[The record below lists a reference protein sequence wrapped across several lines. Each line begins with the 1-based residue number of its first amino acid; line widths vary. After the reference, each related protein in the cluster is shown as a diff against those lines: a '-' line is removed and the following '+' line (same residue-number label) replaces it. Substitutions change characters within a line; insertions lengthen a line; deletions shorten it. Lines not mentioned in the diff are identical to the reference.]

1 MSTGIQNR
9 VCVIGGGAAGMMAAG
24 TAQMF
29 GAKVIIFEHQS
40 RLGRK
45 LGITG
50 KGRCNV
56 TNNTDIQG
64 FMNNVTKNHKF
75 LYTALNSFS
84 PELTMQFFEDLQVPL
99 VTERGHRVFPKSQ
112 CAKDIVD
119 AMRSFCA
126 DTTVIHEHVKK
137 VKKNEDGSFTVTAGR
152 DYIFDKVIL
161 ATGGKS
167 YPATGSDGSG
177 HRIAMKLGHT
187 VTELIPSLVP
197 LYSDSPLCKE
207 MQGLSLKNIMLW
219 IEDENG
225 KEIFTSFGEM
235 LFAHFGISGPLV
247 LSASAYIRNYDI
259 SKLTA
264 HIDLK
269 PALLS
274 DKLDKR
280 LVAEFTYFPN
290 KDLINVIDKL
300 MPSKM
305 VEPFIKTVG
314 IDPRKKVNAITKEER
329 GKIVSLFKNFTIPL
343 SSLGTI
349 EEAIVTSGGIEVKE
363 IDPRSM
369 QSKLIP
375 GLFFAGEIID
385 VDALTGGFNL
395 QIAFSTGY
403 LAGKSAAE
411 T

>member
-1 MSTGIQNR
+1 MNNTAKSRI
-9 VCVIGGGAAGMMAAG
+9 CVIGGGAAGMMAAG
-24 TAQMF
+24 TAEMF
-29 GAKVIIFEHQS
+29 GGNVTLFEHQS

-56 TNNTDIQG
+56 TNNTDVQG
-64 FMNNVTKNHKF
+64 FLINVTKNHKF
-75 LYTALNSFS
+75 LYAALNAFS
-84 PELTMQFFEDLQVPL
+84 PLDTMQFFEDLNVPL
-99 VTERGHRVFPKSQ
+99 VTERGRRVFPESQ
-112 CAKDIVD
+112 SAKDIVE
-119 AMRSFCA
+119 AMKSFCSDA
-126 DTTVIHEHVKK
+126 KIINEHVKG
-137 VKKNEDGSFTVTAGR
+137 VKKNEDGTFTVTASK

-177 HRIAMKLGHT
+177 YRIAIKLGHT

-197 LYSDSPLCKE
+197 LYSYSTLCKD
-207 MQGLSLKNIMLW
+207 MQGLSLKNVMMW

-225 KEIFTSFGEM
+225 KEIYTGFGEM
-235 LFAHFGISGPLV
+235 MFAHFGVTGPLV
-247 LSASAYIRNYDI
+247 LSASAYIRDYDV
-259 SKLTA
+259 SNLTM

-269 PALLS
+269 PALIS
-274 DKLDKR
+274 ETLDKR
-280 LVAEFTYFPN
+280 LLTEFSYFPN

-305 VEPFIKTVG
+305 VEPFIKTLG
-314 IDPRKKVNAITKEER
+314 IDGRKKVNAITKEDR
-329 GKIVSLFKNFTIPL
+329 AKIVSLFKNFSLPL
-343 SSLGTI
+343 SSLGAI

-363 IDPRSM
+363 IDPRTM
-369 QSKLIP
+369 QSKLVN
-375 GLFFAGEIID
+375 GLFLAGEIID

-403 LAGKSAAE
+403 LAGKFAAE
-411 T
+411 L